1 MTNQIRHFKRPY
13 LNSRWPH
20 TLQGRDPRVEIT
32 ALNLINHQT
41 NIGFFGV
48 FLLDDCHH
56 RFDWQLSS
64 SSLSALSYPH
74 SSRQCI
80 HFTSYLSKNIIT
92 IHQPHILLLCFGL
105 SLQPVLMLCPQ
116 RISLFKYH
124 LFFSLVK
131 NPTAAGIK
139 CYFEAPVK
147 KNLFRFHRKDL
158 DLTFEILKVVGTFL
172 SELQIKKYIFL
183 SHFRCELKV
192 SAGSK

>member
-1 MTNQIRHFKRPY
+1 MTAITGLIDSSPLPLCQHSHILTLPDSVYILHF
-13 LNSRWPH
+13 
-20 TLQGRDPRVEIT
+20 
-32 ALNLINHQT
+32 
-41 NIGFFGV
+41 
-48 FLLDDCHH
+48 
-56 RFDWQLSS
+56 
-64 SSLSALSYPH
+64 
-74 SSRQCI
+74 
-80 HFTSYLSKNIIT
+80 YLSKNIIT